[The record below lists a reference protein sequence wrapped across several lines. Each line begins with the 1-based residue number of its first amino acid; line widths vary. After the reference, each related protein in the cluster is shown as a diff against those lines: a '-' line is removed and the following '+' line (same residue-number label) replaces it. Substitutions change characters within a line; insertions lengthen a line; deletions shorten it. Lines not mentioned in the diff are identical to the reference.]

1 MDCAVGCLPIDFSF
15 QLYLQ
20 HLKKNMDLESTYFI
34 PSMVAIGHMA
44 QLCPGEF
51 ASPVRTIVTKF
62 IVKELL
68 MQDRVSISFVGS
80 FIAVCT
86 VLKFIT
92 VNHKRGLGYLSKS

>member
-1 MDCAVGCLPIDFSF
+1 MDCPVGFLLIILLFR
-15 QLYLQ
+15 LYLQ
-20 HLKKNMDLESTYFI
+20 HLKKNMDLDSTYFI

-68 MQDRVSISFVGS
+68 MQDRVSSSFVGC
-80 FIAVCT
+80 FKAVCT
-86 VLKFIT
+86 VLKFVLI
-92 VNHKRGLGYLSKS
+92 VYRVEVLF

>member
-1 MDCAVGCLPIDFSF
+1 
-15 QLYLQ
+15 
-20 HLKKNMDLESTYFI
+20 MDLDSTYFI
-34 PSMVAIGHMA
+34 PSMVVIGHMA

-68 MQDRVSISFVGS
+68 MQDRVSSNFVAY

-86 VLKFIT
+86 LLKL
-92 VNHKRGLGYLSKS
+92 VRAYVCSV

>member
-1 MDCAVGCLPIDFSF
+1 MDGSVGFLLINFSV

-20 HLKKNMDLESTYFI
+20 HLKRNMDLDSTYFI

-68 MQDRVSISFVGS
+68 MQDRVSSSFVGC
-80 FIAVCT
+80 FIAICT
-86 VLKFIT
+86 VLELIRA
-92 VNHKRGLGYLSKS
+92 NSISS